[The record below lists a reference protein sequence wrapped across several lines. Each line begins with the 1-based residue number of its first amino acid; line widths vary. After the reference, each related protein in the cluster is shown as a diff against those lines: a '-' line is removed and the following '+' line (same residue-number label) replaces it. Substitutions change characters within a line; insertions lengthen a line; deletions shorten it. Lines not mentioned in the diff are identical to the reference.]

1 MWLVTGAPGGL
12 GQPLISKVLTAGERV
27 IAATREDK
35 PLQPP
40 ASALPGRLRTVSVDI
55 TDAGT
60 LRPVLDD
67 AITGFG
73 RLDVIVNN
81 AGYTPTGPFE
91 ELDDAGAART
101 DFRANWASRLPG
113 SAALRDYL
121 PVHDALARSADTAA
135 RQVGAPARTV
145 QTLAGIGNAHNDQ
158 FEDLGRFAT
167 LSASTDHTKAI

>member
-1 MWLVTGAPGGL
+1 MLLVTGASGAL
-12 GQPLISKVLTAGERV
+12 DQALVSEVLTAGERV
-27 IAATREDK
+27 IAVTRDDR
-35 PLQPP
+35 PPQPP
-40 ASALPGRLRTVSVDI
+40 ASAFPGRLRTVSVDV

-81 AGYTPTGPFE
+81 AGYTLAGPFE

-101 DFRANWASRLPG
+101 DFRAKWPSRLPD
-113 SAALRDYL
+113 SAAL

-135 RQVGAPARTV
+135 RQVGDPARTV
-145 QTLAGIGNAHNDQ
+145 QPLVALADSRAP
-158 FEDLGRFAT
+158 A
-167 LSASTDHTKAI
+167 ASSSRQ